1 MDDRI
6 CLRSITFN
14 MISTLVRGS
23 MPQKVNSDSGSH
35 RSGSYIYFNEKEI
48 QISEKEKELLKRLDA
63 NELLLR
69 MVTGQIDQWLKSMLT
84 KSHSQNK
91 FNKNTFVGYYF
102 IHNTNY
108 IDMTTII

>member
-23 MPQKVNSDSGSH
+23 MPQKVNADSKSH
-35 RSGSYIYFNEKEI
+35 QSGSYIYFKEKEI
-48 QISEKEKELLKRLDA
+48 QISEKEKELLKRLNA

-69 MVTGQIDQWLKSMLT
+69 MVTGQIDQWLKSMLV
-84 KSHSQNK
+84 KSHSQQK
-91 FNKNTFVGYYF
+91 FNKNKAHVC
-102 IHNTNY
+102 
-108 IDMTTII
+108 DSA